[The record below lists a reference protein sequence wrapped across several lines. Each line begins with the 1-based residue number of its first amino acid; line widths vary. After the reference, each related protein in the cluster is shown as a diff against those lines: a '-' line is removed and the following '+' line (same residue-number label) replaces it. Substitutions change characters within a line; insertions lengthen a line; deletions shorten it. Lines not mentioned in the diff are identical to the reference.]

1 MKVTKFQR
9 KPKAAGKYGWDLLS
23 DILCTLFSIFL
34 SAFLLFHLMA
44 LYFDKSVLIFENSK
58 AIIIVEGI
66 ALLVFIVIA
75 LDRFLRLWERSE
87 PTHSDFD
94 DDK

>member
-1 MKVTKFQR
+1 MKVTKLQR
-9 KPKAAGKYGWDLLS
+9 KPQAAGKYGWDWLS
-23 DILCTLFSIFL
+23 DILCALFIIFV
-34 SAFLLFHLMA
+34 SVFLIFHLIV
-44 LYFDKSVLIFENSK
+44 LYTDKSVLIFENSK

-87 PTHSDFD
+87 PTHSDLTN
-94 DDK
+94 DK